1 MVVVQGDPTLRA
13 EVVDRVVRDFALQE
27 FKLKTIVNVSPT
39 SANKNTYWRE
49 SRAELTGGTGSS
61 FLGVPRLA
69 NPPYAEV
76 SWTEAASYLIKFMA
90 EGVVSYED
98 ERTNEIDVVART
110 LLRIGRGVANQVDTH
125 IWNVLTEDQSATNIN
140 AVIIAAGSEWDSSTL
155 VNRDPL
161 RNILN
166 ALRLIQEFQ
175 YDTSQGAYLLV
186 SPKGYLDL
194 MAHED
199 VKKVADFWTDDVT
212 RNGQVGRLVGTTI
225 VVSTVVTADYAAVC
239 LGRQALT
246 FKQAQDLTT
255 EVINDPGI
263 KKTIRAWEWGV
274 AQLHDPKAVT
284 LISNTAA

>member
-1 MVVVQGDPTLRA
+1 MVVVQGDPSLRA

-49 SRAELTGGTGSS
+49 SRSELTGGTGSS

-76 SWTEAASYLIKFMA
+76 TWTEASSYLIKFMA
-90 EGVVSYED
+90 EGVISYED
-98 ERTNEIDVVART
+98 ERTNELDVVART
-110 LLRIGRGVANQVDTH
+110 LLRIGRGVASQVDAH
-125 IWNVLTEDQSATNIN
+125 IWNVLTEDRTVVNIN
-140 AVIIAAGSEWDSSTL
+140 EVAIAAGSEWDSSTL

-161 RNILN
+161 FNILR
-166 ALRLIQEFQ
+166 AKRLIEEFQ
-175 YDTSQGAYLLV
+175 YDTSNGGYLLL
-186 SPKGYLDL
+186 SPKGFEDL
-194 MAHED
+194 MRHED
-199 VKKVADFWTDDVT
+199 VKKSADFYTSDVT
-212 RNGQVGRLVGTTI
+212 RNGQVGRVVGLTI
-225 VVSTVVTADYAAVC
+225 VVSTAVTADYAAVC
-239 LGRQALT
+239 LGKQAAT